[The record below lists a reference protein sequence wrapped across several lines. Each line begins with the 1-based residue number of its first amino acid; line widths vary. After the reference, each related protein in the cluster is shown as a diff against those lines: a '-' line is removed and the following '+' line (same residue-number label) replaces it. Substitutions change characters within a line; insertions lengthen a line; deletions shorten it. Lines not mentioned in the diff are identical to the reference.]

1 MSNSNFVDYVR
12 LFCQSGNGGKGSMH
26 LHREKFVAKGGPD
39 GGDGGRGGHIILRG
53 NSQYWT
59 LIHLKYRKHIR
70 AEHGGA
76 GSGSLCHGAN
86 GEDIYLDVPLGTVAK
101 VAETGE
107 ILFEITEQG
116 EEKVLVKGGRGGMGN
131 AFFKSATNQTPRYSQ
146 PGEPGEENWFVLE
159 LKILADVGLV
169 GFPNAGK
176 STLLSVVSAAKPKI
190 ADYAFTT
197 LEPNLGIVEYYNHK
211 SFVMADIPGIIEG
224 ASEGRGLGLRF
235 LRHIERNSMLLFMIP
250 ADSKDIKEEYKILVN
265 ELKQYNPELLDKD
278 RVLAIT
284 KSDMLDEELMKEIK
298 KHLPRKVP
306 HLFISSITGYNIQA
320 LKDLLWKS
328 LNKE

>member
-12 LFCQSGNGGKGSMH
+12 LFCQSGNGGKGSIH

-59 LIHLKYRKHIR
+59 LIHLKFRKHIR
-70 AEHGGA
+70 AEHGGG
-76 GSGSLCHGAN
+76 GSGTLCHGAN

-101 VAETGE
+101 VADTGE
-107 ILFEITEQG
+107 VLFEITENG

-131 AFFKSATNQTPRYSQ
+131 ANFKSATHQTPRYAQ
-146 PGEPGEENWFVLE
+146 PGEPGEENWFILE

-176 STLLSVVSAAKPKI
+176 STLLAKISAAKPKI

-197 LEPNLGIVEYYNHK
+197 LEPNLGIVDYYDHK

-224 ASEGRGLGLRF
+224 AHEGKGLGLRF
-235 LRHIERNSMLLFMIP
+235 LKHIERNSMLLFMVP
-250 ADSKDIKEEYKILVN
+250 ADSKDIKNEYKILLN
-265 ELKQYNPELLDKD
+265 ELKQYNPELLDKQ
-278 RVLAIT
+278 RVLAVT
-284 KSDMLDEELMKEIK
+284 KSDMLDEELTKEIK
-298 KHLPRKVP
+298 KHLPRTVP
-306 HLFISSITGYNIQA
+306 NLFISSFTGQNIQA
-320 LKDLLWKS
+320 LKDLIWNS
-328 LNKE
+328 LNS